1 MTTASATP
9 PTSRTGLSREPSP
22 PTLMDVI
29 SSPPFIGLAGL
40 IALGFVSVFLRWL
53 VKQNELS
60 LDKLEDWGHAYVIP
74 LISGY
79 MIWTKREELLR
90 TTPTVYW
97 PGLVPMVL
105 GLVCYYYFIVGI
117 PNHMFQGFS
126 MILALFGLVLLLL
139 GPGPMRVLFVP
150 IAFLVF
156 GVTVAERVMIEIT
169 FQLKLIAAYG
179 SWLVLSLIGAVFDFT
194 VELQGTSLSID
205 TGGGV
210 HSDLDVADACSGM
223 RMVIAFVALAA
234 TVALF
239 SCRHWWQRTA
249 LVLLA
254 VPVAVL
260 MNILRVT
267 LLGLTS
273 LANKNFAA
281 GDMHMMLGMLTLV
294 PGLALF
300 MGVVWALN
308 RAVKDGPVAPQP
320 AGPVRLAPPDWRALR
335 QPALLACLAVL
346 AVSAAGMSA
355 AITQG
360 KIFLSKKAIY
370 PPNNRQLHDIKAR
383 SLSWERAGTDHTASK
398 EEEEALGTQNYVTRK
413 YARRAS
419 DKPVVLDFHAAYY
432 TKQVDTVPHVPER
445 CFVAGGLQM
454 VKEWGDVP
462 VPLDRSRWREA
473 KDVPDEL
480 KGHIVEAPVINE
492 VGAVSTYVRL
502 PRDPETLKLHVTE
515 FAGRGQ
521 RVMSGYFF
529 IANGGVVARANDVR
543 LLAFNLTD
551 SYSYYVKVQVSSA
564 TATTG
569 EELAAEAG
577 ALLNDL
583 LPEIMLSV
591 PDWVEVV
598 RGDYPPDNPAR
609 AARAGP

>member
-22 PTLMDVI
+22 PTLTDVM
-29 SSPPFIGLAGL
+29 SSPPFVCLAGL
-40 IALGFVSVFLRWL
+40 IALAFVAVFFRWL

-126 MILALFGLVLLLL
+126 MILTLFGLVLLLL

-156 GVTVAERVMIEIT
+156 GVTVAERV
-169 FQLKLIAAYG
+169 
-179 SWLVLSLIGAVFDFT
+179 

-234 TVALF
+234 TVAIF

-308 RAVKDGPVAPQP
+308 RAVKDGPAAPEP
-320 AGPVRLAPPDWRALR
+320 AGRVRLAPPGWGALR

-346 AVSAAGMSA
+346 AASAAGMSA

-370 PPNNRQLHDIKAR
+370 PPNNRQLHDIKSK

-413 YARRAS
+413 YARRAAE
-419 DKPVVLDFHAAYY
+419 KPVVLDFHAAYY

-462 VPLDRSRWREA
+462 VALDRSRWREVQN
-473 KDVPDEL
+473 VPDEL

-577 ALLNDL
+577 ELLNDL

-609 AARAGP
+609 TARAGP